1 MPIAIQDTP
10 HALLT
15 ELSII
20 LCKTI
25 ATWLALRSELA
36 TCVTTASNPLCVA
49 TTIGVF
55 IKDTGKTTQAVPYSF
70 VSPTPHCLYSQQYPC
85 DRAFPCAGISLLRF
99 VIRGNHNCIFCTLRP
114 VRASYITREVTTP
127 HCYYSSHSI

>member
-25 ATWLALRSELA
+25 ATWLALRSELD
-36 TCVTTASNPLCVA
+36 TYVTTASNPLCVA

-70 VSPTPHCLYSQQYPC
+70 VSPTPHCLNT
-85 DRAFPCAGISLLRF
+85 
-99 VIRGNHNCIFCTLRP
+99 NHDNI
-114 VRASYITREVTTP
+114 ASCR
-127 HCYYSSHSI
+127 CG

>member
-25 ATWLALRSELA
+25 ATWWALRSELDTYA
-36 TCVTTASNPLCVA
+36 TTASNPLCVA
-49 TTIGVF
+49 TTTGVF
-55 IKDTGKTTQAVPYSF
+55 IKDMGKTTQTVPYPF
-70 VSPTPHCLYSQQYPC
+70 VSPTPHCLIAYCQ
-85 DRAFPCAGISLLRF
+85 D
-99 VIRGNHNCIFCTLRP
+99 
-114 VRASYITREVTTP
+114 
-127 HCYYSSHSI
+127 SHSSIQTAGPIAYDLHTIYSYGIYFRPLRLICHRTAI

>member
-25 ATWLALRSELA
+25 ATWWALRSELDTYA
-36 TCVTTASNPLCVA
+36 TTASNPLCVA
-49 TTIGVF
+49 TTTGVF
-55 IKDTGKTTQAVPYSF
+55 IKDMGKTTQTVPYPF
-70 VSPTPHCLYSQQYPC
+70 VSPTPHCLFRNQNPRYYVLPLPRIRMPSFIVCCYVNVISI
-85 DRAFPCAGISLLRF
+85 GIGPIWGHNNIWH
-99 VIRGNHNCIFCTLRP
+99 IRRYHGN
-114 VRASYITREVTTP
+114 
-127 HCYYSSHSI
+127 